1 MQAAWEKL
9 LAATLV
15 LTTSEPIKQRLISA
29 FSSHLLHIDAADLPK
44 DARSEFRNLI
54 DRLRSATPLRG
65 ESAVAATVRKMSNQE
80 VEDCARAVVELLVRV
95 RSQSVGAITAESTSS
110 VVPLYASLAEVA
122 PPLVAISRA

>member
-15 LTTSEPIKQRLISA
+15 LTTSEPIKQRLVIA
-29 FSSHLLHIDAADLPK
+29 FSNYLQDIDPLDLPK
-44 DARSEFRNLI
+44 DARMDFRNLVA
-54 DRLRSATPLRG
+54 RLSAGSPLRG

-80 VEDCARAVVELLVRV
+80 VEACARTVVDLLTRIRV
-95 RSQSVGAITAESTSS
+95 QPAAPSESTSS
-110 VVPLYASLAEVA
+110 VVPLYAALPETV